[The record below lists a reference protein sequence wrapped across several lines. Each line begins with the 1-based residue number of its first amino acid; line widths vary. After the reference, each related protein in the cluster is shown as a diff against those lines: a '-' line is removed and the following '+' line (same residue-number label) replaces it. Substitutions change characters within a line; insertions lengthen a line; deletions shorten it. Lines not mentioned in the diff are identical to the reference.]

1 MSLIKLKKMLYQGGL
16 IILPY
21 NCVKFLYA
29 INFNKTEGFN
39 FSSEDD
45 STLKEVRDHF
55 AQINGLVL
63 EDENEVV
70 KFLEENNIIDFTK
83 KIINYE
89 SSIEKFNLDDELYV
103 ILKGIR
109 EGFEQEE
116 N

>member
-29 INFNKTEGFN
+29 INFNKTERLN

-55 AQINGLVL
+55 AQVNGIILKD
-63 EDENEVV
+63 EDAVV
-70 KFLEENNIIDFTK
+70 KFLEDNNIIDFTK
-83 KIINYE
+83 KVINYE
-89 SSIEKFNLDDELYV
+89 SSIERFKLDDRLNV
-103 ILKGIR
+103 LLKEIR
-109 EGFEQEE
+109 EGFKQEE
-116 N
+116 I